1 MRPGGGPRDRPV
13 WGGHRCLA
21 GRGALAPHA
30 GLSRFSRSLSQRF
43 CKPGGW
49 GSAPRSG
56 MRFCRGCGG
65 RGREGGRTGWA
76 VGGESEQRRE
86 RGGEGWGD
94 AGPPVP
100 SPRQPL
106 LGSGRERAGWERAVM
121 GSGVAWDG
129 AGGEQ
134 HGKPWGRP
142 DAPVTGSRDR
152 LYQPTEGGCRCRT
165 HVRPPPLYPAVGAA
179 PTVRRCPR
187 VSQPGHQSGLGEAPL
202 CASRKWF
209 WKGARRHTLCL
220 REAGKR

>member
-1 MRPGGGPRDRPV
+1 MRPGGGVPGTGRGG
-13 WGGHRCLA
+13 GGHRCLA

-43 CKPGGW
+43 CEPGGW

-76 VGGESEQRRE
+76 GLGRGGGEQRRE

-100 SPRQPL
+100 SPRQQL

-129 AGGEQ
+129 AGGER

-152 LYQPTEGGCRCRT
+152 LYQPTGGGGGGGGRCRT
-165 HVRPPPLYPAVGAA
+165 HVRPLPRRGGRSHGPAL
-179 PTVRRCPR
+179 PTR
-187 VSQPGHQSGLGEAPL
+187 VPSPGPSPD
-202 CASRKWF
+202 
-209 WKGARRHTLCL
+209 
-220 REAGKR
+220 